1 MKVLLIA
8 PGPVDHAIACAN
20 GLAAHV
26 DVVLAAPARLYDG
39 LQGSLDPGIDLRL
52 VRWPRTRSL
61 RNLLMLARLL
71 SITRQVRPDIIHVLS
86 NTTLWLN
93 AIAPVLR
100 SYAPLV
106 TTVHDVLVHPGDR
119 DTRRLPDWSAR
130 LMARQSD
137 HIVVHGPALRQAAC
151 ARLGKPLS
159 RIHVVPHPAITRYAD
174 LVRTMALVR
183 TTRPVGLRVLM
194 FGRLFAYKGV
204 DDLLRAEALLG
215 DRFAG
220 LSLTIAGRGDD
231 PARLRPLMGQPHR
244 YDIRYGHIA
253 DQEVAQLFLDTDV
266 VVLPYVEASQSG
278 VLMIAA
284 TFGKPV
290 IVTDVGE
297 LGTTVRQCGAGL
309 VVPPR
314 DPAALAQALF
324 TLGTDPVLRE
334 QLEAKALAWADGPI
348 RPDNVG
354 RQLTGLYHRILPA
367 SRSSDRKDASGSGRL
382 Q

>member
-8 PGPVDHAIACAN
+8 PGPVDHAVACAN
-20 GLAAHV
+20 GLAAHA
-26 DVVLAAPARLYDG
+26 DVVLAAPARLYGD
-39 LQGSLDPGIDLRL
+39 LQDSLDPRIDLRL
-52 VRWPRTRSL
+52 VPWPRTRSV
-61 RNLLMLARLL
+61 RNPLMLARLL
-71 SITRQVRPDIIHVLS
+71 GITHRVRPDVIHVLS

-106 TTVHDVLVHPGDR
+106 TTVHDVLAHPGDR

-137 HIVVHGPALRQAAC
+137 HLVVHGLAIRQAAA
-151 ARLGKPLS
+151 ARLGKPMS

-174 LVRTMALVR
+174 LARTHALVR
-183 TTRPVGLRVLM
+183 TAGPAGLRVLM

-204 DDLLRAEALLG
+204 DDLIRAEAILG
-215 DRFAG
+215 DRLAG

-231 PARLRPLMGQPHR
+231 PSRLEALMGQPQR
-244 YDIRYGHIA
+244 YDIRLGHIA
-253 DQEVAQLFLDTDV
+253 DRDVAQLFLDTDI

-314 DPAALAQALF
+314 NPPALAQAMLV
-324 TLGTDPVLRE
+324 LGNDPVLRE
-334 QLEAKALAWADGPI
+334 QLAAHARAWADGPI

-354 RQLTGLYHRILPA
+354 GQLIGLYHRILPE
-367 SRSSDRKDASGSGRL
+367 SRSPDRSDAPGFGRSH
-382 Q
+382 